1 MLNKDQVISGNDWFS
16 SDQLFDQLYP
26 ENLRALASRHWTPIA
41 IAKQAMA
48 LLAPKQGDRILD
60 IGSGVGKFCFTAAQ
74 FYPAV
79 QIDGIEQR
87 IELVAAAQNTKA
99 ILAIDNAAFFLGD
112 FTEIDFTKYTHLYF
126 FNSFYENL
134 IAQDSNDG
142 NNIESADLFNRHN
155 LKLYKLLKSL
165 PVGIRLATYHSTENE
180 MPSNYHIV
188 AVSSTDEE
196 LKCWVKV

>member
-1 MLNKDQVISGNDWFS
+1 MLNKDQVVADNDWFS
-16 SDQLFDQLYP
+16 SDLLFDKLYP
-26 ENLRALASRHWTPIA
+26 ENLRVLASRHWTPIA

-60 IGSGVGKFCFTAAQ
+60 IGSGVGKFCLTVAQ
-74 FYPAV
+74 FYPLV

-87 IELVAAAQNTKA
+87 SELVAAAQQAKA
-99 ILAIDNAAFFLGD
+99 TLAIKNAAFFLGD
-112 FTEIDFTKYTHLYF
+112 FTEMDFTKYTHLYF

-134 IAQDSNDG
+134 IAQDSNDA
-142 NNIESADLFNRHN
+142 NNIESADLFNKHN
-155 LKLYKLLKSL
+155 RKLYKLLKSL

-180 MPSNYHIV
+180 MPADYHIV
-188 AVSSTDEE
+188 AVGTDEE